1 MKIINVL
8 GKFRAKIG
16 VFLLLLILSSCNAIK
31 KVSDEE
37 FLLTKNTIYTDSIK
51 VSKDEV
57 KNLISQK
64 PNTSVLGYPLRLNLY
79 NLAKENPDS
88 SYQNWLQRKE
98 KREKRLNSFLSKKQ
112 VNRLG
117 QSFMVKGY
125 SNFLKRVGEPPTIID
140 TSKTRKST
148 ERLQAYYG
156 SKGYFNNTT
165 TYAILPKKRK
175 KRAEIDYN
183 VSLGKP
189 YFVDTLSTNILASDL
204 DSLYLLNTENSFV
217 KEQEQFDLTNFN
229 KERQRLTSIFRNSG
243 VYNFQESSI
252 SYDIL
257 RDTTKLKDD
266 QKMDVQMNIKNFVA
280 TNDNSTSQEYKVHRF
295 EKINI
300 YADYIFNQDKDSLQ
314 SINHE
319 GYTIFFK
326 NKLRYKPD
334 ALTDAIFFEKDSIY
348 RDLDRIR
355 TQRQITNLNT
365 FKYPNIDFEQDTIQS
380 RLITNIYLAARSKY
394 SLGLDFDVSRSDIQ
408 VVGTALSG
416 SVFARNVFGGAETLS
431 FSVRGSIGILSDQSL
446 SEETFT
452 SEIGGDINLTFPR
465 IWFPI
470 NTEKVIPYY
479 MVPSTRLSIGTNF
492 QQNIGLDRQ
501 VLNTTL
507 AYSWAPTDF
516 VKNTLELIDIEFVR
530 NTNAENFFRVYNNTY
545 TSLDGIA
552 DAFDGFIE
560 NPGEDPENFPE
571 LASFFTSSADNPNPI
586 LRLPD
591 GNPNTPDGTQGF
603 IQAILNGTTDA
614 NEEVVRQVRSIE
626 ERRNRLTENNLIFS
640 SNFTFQKNNRADT
653 NDNSF
658 YQYRL
663 KLESAGN
670 LLAAFAS
677 FIPFNTNDD
686 GQELVYGIPYSQYVK
701 TDLEYIKHWD
711 LSRGNVI
718 AFRSLFGLA
727 VPYGNSN
734 SIPFVRSYFGGGAND
749 NRAWQVYSLGPGR
762 TENVNDFNEANFKL
776 GFNLEYRFPIV
787 GDIKGALFADAG
799 NIWNV
804 FDNVDDP
811 EATFNGFN
819 SLADIAL
826 GTGFGLRYDLSYFVF
841 RFDLGFKTHN
851 PARIGSDRWFTD
863 FNLNESVFN
872 IGINYPF

>member
-8 GKFRAKIG
+8 GHFRAKIG

-31 KVSDEE
+31 KVGENE
-37 FLLTKNTIYTDSIK
+37 FLLTKNTIYADSIK
-51 VSKDEV
+51 ISEDQV

-64 PNTSVLGYPLRLNLY
+64 PNSSLFGYPLRLNLY

-88 SYQNWLQRKE
+88 SYQNWLHRKE
-98 KREKRLNSFLSKKQ
+98 KREQRLNSFLSKKQ

-117 QSFMVKGY
+117 ESFFVKGY
-125 SNFLKRVGEPPTIID
+125 SNFLKRVGEAPAIID
-140 TSKTRKST
+140 TTKTRKST

-156 SKGYFNNTT
+156 SKGYFNNTASYT
-165 TYAILPKKRK
+165 ILPKKKR

-183 VSLGKP
+183 VILGKP
-189 YFVDTLSTNILASDL
+189 YSVDSLSTRILSSDI
-204 DSLYLLNTENSFV
+204 DSLYLDNKEGSFV
-217 KEQEQFDLTNFN
+217 KEKEQFDLANFN
-229 KERQRLTSIFRNSG
+229 RERQRLTSVFRNSG

-252 SYDIL
+252 SFDIL
-257 RDTTKLKDD
+257 RDTTKLRDD
-266 QKMDVQMNIKNFVA
+266 QKMDVQLNIKNFVGS
-280 TNDNSTSQEYKVHRF
+280 NDQSKSQEYKVHRF

-300 YADYIFNQDKDSLQ
+300 YADYLFNQDIDSMQ
-314 SINHE
+314 SIEHE
-319 GYTIFFK
+319 GYTIYYK
-326 NKLRYKPD
+326 DRLRYKPN

-394 SLGLDFDVSRSDIQ
+394 SLGLDFDISRSDIQ

-431 FSVRGSIGILSDQSL
+431 FSVRGSIGVLSDQSL

-465 IWFPI
+465 IWFPL

-479 MVPSTRLSIGTNF
+479 MLPQTRLSIGTNF
-492 QQNIGLDRQ
+492 QQNIGLDKQ
-501 VLNTTL
+501 VFNTSL
-507 AYSWAPTDF
+507 AYNWSPSNF
-516 VKNTLELIDIEFVR
+516 VKNTLELISIEFVR
-530 NTNAENFFRVYNNTY
+530 NTNAENFFNVYNNSY
-545 TSLDGIA
+545 QQLDAIA
-552 DAFDGFIE
+552 DNFD
-560 NPGEDPENFPE
+560 DPTEFPE
-571 LASFFTSSADNPNPI
+571 LADFFVVDADNPANPF
-586 LRLPD
+586 RLGIP
-591 GNPNTPDGTQGF
+591 
-603 IQAILNGTTDA
+603 NGTTGFINSVTAAGFPID
-614 NEEVVRQVRSIE
+614 NEDLGNVRSIE
-626 ERRNRLTENNLIFS
+626 ERQRRLTENNLIFS
-640 SNFTFQKNNRADT
+640 SNFTFQKNNRIDT

-663 KLESAGN
+663 QLESAGN
-670 LLAAFAS
+670 VLSAFSS
-677 FIPFNTNDD
+677 FIPFNTDD
-686 GQELVYGIPYSQYVK
+686 NGQKLVYGIPFSQYFK
-701 TDLEYIKHWD
+701 TDMEYIKHWD
-711 LSRGNVI
+711 LDKGSVL

-727 VPYGNSN
+727 VPYGNSS

-804 FDNVDDP
+804 FDNVNDT
-811 EATFNGFN
+811 EATFNGFS
-819 SLADIAL
+819 SLGDIAL

-851 PARIGSDRWFTD
+851 PARIGSERWFTD

>member
-1 MKIINVL
+1 MKVINVL
-8 GKFRAKIG
+8 GKCSAKIG

-37 FLLTKNTIYTDSIK
+37 FLLTKNTIYADSLK
-51 VSKDEV
+51 VSNDEI
-57 KNLISQK
+57 KKLISQK
-64 PNTSVLGYPLRLNLY
+64 PNTNVLGYPLRLNLY

-88 SYQNWLQRKE
+88 SYQNWLYRKE
-98 KREKRLNSFLSKKQ
+98 KREQRLNSLLSKKQ

-117 QSFMVKGY
+117 ESFFVKGY
-125 SNFLKRVGEPPTIID
+125 SNFLKRVGEPPAIID
-140 TSKTRKST
+140 TSKTRKSM

-156 SKGYFNNTT
+156 TKGYFKNTSSYT
-165 TYAILPKKRK
+165 ILPTKRR
-175 KRAEIDYN
+175 KRAEIQYDIN
-183 VSLGKP
+183 LGKP
-189 YFVDTLSTNILASDL
+189 YFVDSLSTNILASDL
-204 DSLYLLNTENSFV
+204 DSLYRVATKNSFV
-217 KEQEQFDLTNFN
+217 KEKEQFDLSNFN

-257 RDTTKLKDD
+257 RDTTQLGNDRN
-266 QKMDVQMNIKNFVA
+266 MDVQMNIKNFVA
-280 TNDNSTSQEYKVHRF
+280 SNDNTTSQEYKVHRF

-300 YADYIFNQDKDSLQ
+300 YADYLFNQNKDSLK

-319 GYTIFFK
+319 GYTIYYK
-326 NKLRYKPD
+326 DKLRYKPN

-348 RDLDRIR
+348 RDIDRIR

-365 FKYPNIDFEQDTIQS
+365 FKYPNIDFQQDTIQS
-380 RLITNIYLAARSKY
+380 QLITNIYLAARSKY
-394 SLGLDFDVSRSDIQ
+394 SLSLDFDISRSDIQ
-408 VVGTALSG
+408 VVGTAIG
-416 SVFARNVFGGAETLS
+416 ASVFTRNVFGGAETLS
-431 FSVRGSIGILSDQSL
+431 FAVRGSIGILGDQSL
-446 SEETFT
+446 SDETFT

-465 IWFPI
+465 IWFPL

-479 MVPSTRLSIGTNF
+479 MVPQTRLSIGTNF
-492 QQNIGLDRQ
+492 QQNVGLDRQ
-501 VLNTTL
+501 VLNTSL
-507 AYSWAPTDF
+507 AYNWSPNNFA
-516 VKNTLELIDIEFVR
+516 KNSLELINIEFVR
-530 NTNAENFFRVYNNTY
+530 NTNAENFFNVYNNTF
-545 TSLDGIA
+545 TTLDEIA
-552 DAFDGFIE
+552 DDYENIAGFE
-560 NPGEDPENFPE
+560 GFFEANP
-571 LASFFTSSADNPNPI
+571 DNPNNQI
-586 LRLPD
+586 LTIPSGANDFIDRIV
-591 GNPNTPDGTQGF
+591 NDGT
-603 IQAILNGTTDA
+603 ALTPEDEN
-614 NEEVVRQVRSIE
+614 NVSSIK
-626 ERRNRLTENNLIFS
+626 ERRDRLTENNLIFS
-640 SNFTFQKNNRADT
+640 SNFTFQKNNRNGT

-670 LLAAFAS
+670 LLDVFAN

-701 TDLEYIKHWD
+701 TDFEYIKHWD
-711 LSRGNVI
+711 LNRENVL

-804 FDNVDDP
+804 FDNVDDK
-811 EATFNGFN
+811 ESTFNGFS

-826 GTGFGLRYDLSYFVF
+826 GTGIGLRYDLSYFVF

-851 PARIGSDRWFTD
+851 PARVGSDRWFNE
-863 FNLNESVFN
+863 FNLNDSVLN